1 MPDTDYIVIVEG
13 EDTGVSSVV
22 QFTPKGSVTSKSL
35 LPLSGNT
42 KGDTYVVTEDGSK
55 WFWDSDSSSGD
66 LDDYTPV
73 TTVAPSSEY
82 APVSSV
88 PAAANVGSTGLMT
101 FSNSSGSSL
110 FTVQLPLYA
119 GGVE

>member
-1 MPDTDYIVIVEG
+1 MPDTDYIVVVEG
-13 EDTGVSSVV
+13 QDTGVSSSI
-22 QFTPKGSVTSKSL
+22 QFIPKGSVTSKSL

-66 LDDYTPV
+66 LDDYTPM
-73 TTVAPSSEY
+73 TTTAPSGDY
-82 APVSSV
+82 ALVSSV
-88 PAAANVGSTGLMT
+88 PAAASVGSTGLMT

-110 FTVQLPLYA
+110 FTVQLPLYE
-119 GGVE
+119 GEVE